1 MTWIISKIVGSP
13 YFLIALLIAAFV
25 AGGSAVGYVQG
36 VRIDALKVKLSTLQ
50 EKHDAFVSATKAEGE
65 SAAEREKLKTEGY
78 EYTLKKVKADY
89 ESQIPAIRAN
99 AVANYLSAHGLP
111 ESGANTCSGQVLG
124 NGTGIRLDDGAV
136 KKFVPDEAFIA
147 DAAEDAAKVG
157 AFQAYCTMNKC
168 PVKD

>member
-1 MTWIISKIVGSP
+1 MTWLIEKIVGSP
-13 YFLIALLIAAFV
+13 YVLIALLIAAFS

-50 EKHDAFVSATKAEGE
+50 EKHDAFVAMTKVEGE
-65 SAAEREKLKTEGY
+65 AAAEREKLKTEGY

-99 AVANYLSAHGLP
+99 AVANYLATHGL
-111 ESGANTCSGQVLG
+111 SDANPGSGQVLG
-124 NGTGIRLDDGAV
+124 NGTGIKLDDDAKRELIPVGQ
-136 KKFVPDEAFIA
+136 EFIQA
-147 DAAEDAAKVG
+147 CAEDSAKVG
-157 AFQAYCTMNKC
+157 AFQSYCTLNQC